1 MSTTVEPGRLPAVI
15 TAYLA
20 AHRTRD
26 LDRALACYTDDAVA
40 VDEGST
46 YRGHQ
51 EIRDWLTRTG
61 SEYTYTS
68 DLVAAERD
76 DDNHWVA
83 THHLEGDFP
92 GGTVDLRFQFTLRD
106 DRIAELVIEP

>member
-1 MSTTVEPGRLPAVI
+1 MSTTVELDRLPAVI
-15 TAYLA
+15 TTYLA

-26 LDRALACYTDDAVA
+26 LDQALACYTDDAVA
-40 VDEGST
+40 VDEGNT

-61 SEYTYTS
+61 SEYTYTI
-68 DLVAAERD
+68 DLIAAERD
-76 DDNHWVA
+76 DDHHWVA

-92 GGTVDLRFQFTLRD
+92 GGTADLRFRFTLRD
-106 DRIAELVIEP
+106 DRVAELVIEP